1 MKKEEREHFNLAE
14 ELRKQKIAEEKR
26 RLILKDVKEKIEKE
40 KTMKLSIKEG
50 SFASIMY
57 GLGDY
62 YIIPYALALNANNFQ
77 IGLLKSFS
85 GLLPPISQLYGSKL
99 MEKFS
104 RKRIILTYISLQ
116 ALTWLPIIFLSLLF
130 WKSLLVSYLPYF
142 LIAFYTL
149 YAIFGSIATPAW
161 FSLLGDIVPDNI
173 RGKYFGKRNRI
184 TGAVGL
190 VSTLTAAFLLDFF
203 KTKGYVLIGFSILFF
218 LASIARLI
226 SAYYFKK
233 HYQPKFKQK
242 KKFYFSFLQFL
253 KGVKKYN
260 FTKFSVFASCMHFSI
275 MIASPFFA
283 VYMLDKLGFSY
294 TTFMFITLSSS
305 IANILLMPI
314 WGKFSDKYGR
324 KETMLLSTV
333 LISIMPIL
341 WLFSSSP
348 YYLLLPNIIGGIG
361 WAGFSLASFNF
372 IYDSTGPEKRALC
385 VSYYNILL
393 GIGTFIGSALGGLI
407 LQGIPLL
414 DLTMNKFFVVFFISA
429 LLRGLTS
436 MIFLPHIKEVR
447 KVRKFHPITSF
458 KRFEHGM
465 FHEIIGGF
473 IVKPKKTQNK

>member
-1 MKKEEREHFNLAE
+1 MKKEEKEHFELAE
-14 ELRKQKIAEEKR
+14 VLRKEEIAEKKR
-26 RLILKDVKEKIEKE
+26 RLILKNVKEKIEKE

-57 GLGDY
+57 GLGDS
-62 YIIPYALALNANNFQ
+62 YIIPYALALNANNLQ

-85 GLLPPISQLYGSKL
+85 GLLPPIFQLYGSKL

-104 RKRIILTYISLQ
+104 RKRIILTYVSLQ

-130 WKSLLVSYLPYF
+130 WKSLFASYLPYL
-142 LIAFYTL
+142 LITFYTL

-161 FSLLGDIVPDNI
+161 FSLLGDIVPDNV
-173 RGKYFGKRNRI
+173 RGKYFGKRNKI
-184 TGAVGL
+184 AGSVGL

-203 KTKGYVLIGFSILFF
+203 KTKGLILLGFSVLFF
-218 LASIARLI
+218 LASIARFI

-233 HYQPKFKQK
+233 HYQTKFKQK

-253 KGVKKYN
+253 AGIRKYN
-260 FTKFSVFASCMHFSI
+260 FAKFSLFASCMHISV
-275 MIASPFFA
+275 MVASPFFA
-283 VYMLDKLGFSY
+283 VYMLNELEFSY
-294 TTFMFITLSSS
+294 TTFIIVTLSSS
-305 IANILLMPI
+305 LANLLLMPI

-324 KETMLLSTV
+324 KETMTLSTI

-348 YYLLLPNIIGGIG
+348 YYLILPQIIGGIG

-372 IYDSTGPEKRALC
+372 IYDSTSPEKRAFC

-393 GIGTFIGSALGGLI
+393 GIGIFIGSALGGLI
-407 LQGIPLL
+407 LQKIPLL
-414 DLTMNKFFVVFFISA
+414 NLNMNKFFIVFLISA
-429 LLRGLTS
+429 SLRSLTS
-436 MIFLPHIKEVR
+436 IIFLPRIKEVR
-447 KVRKFHPITSF
+447 KVKKFHPIVSF

-465 FHEIIGGF
+465 FHEIIDGF
-473 IVKPKKTQNK
+473 GIKHKKY